1 MCTLPGGWTRTPGR
15 RPLSDPGR
23 GRVHQKCLYA
33 LIGRHCL
40 CRQGLPSQHVGR
52 LPSSIVPNH
61 PPERLARL
69 CRGLESECAW
79 HALARVWGG
88 GYWPEIAPGDEDVQG
103 SRLRLAWHPPVKWVG
118 CGRKGGRW
126 LRRAVLGSGWVVPG
140 RIQPPGL
147 IPC

>member
-1 MCTLPGGWTRTPGR
+1 MCKLPGWCTRSPGR

-23 GRVHQKCLYA
+23 GRVHQK
-33 LIGRHCL
+33 

-88 GYWPEIAPGDEDVQG
+88 GCWPEIAPGDEDVQG

-118 CGRKGGRW
+118 GG
-126 LRRAVLGSGWVVPG
+126 
-140 RIQPPGL
+140 
-147 IPC
+147 